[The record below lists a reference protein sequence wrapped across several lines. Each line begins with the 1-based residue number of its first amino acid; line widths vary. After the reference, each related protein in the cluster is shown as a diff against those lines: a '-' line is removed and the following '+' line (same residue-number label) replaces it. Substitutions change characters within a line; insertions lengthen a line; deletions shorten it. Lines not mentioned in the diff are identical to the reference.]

1 LANELYGDVDVRNRA
16 MDNMHSRLVGS
27 AAARQ
32 EGWKRYFSR
41 IPVLA
46 AGVFVAPVCCKKRCN
61 LPVLQQPHEGERQ
74 RVPVPRRIFLEDK
87 TRGSVNT

>member
-1 LANELYGDVDVRNRA
+1 

-27 AAARQ
+27 AAARLRGCAAARQ